1 MCVCECMCL
10 FSTLDVLKCNPF
22 LAVHFFHCIVV
33 ELLFLPYIFAVLQSL
48 QLIGVCVC
56 VCVCISVCV
65 YACVCEWM
73 SWFCTLEVLEF
84 HPVIVVYFFL
94 HCGRFVDWNC
104 FCRFPI
110 HFHFDW
116 RPQVWLYIYFL
127 WPLSLLKSCPHFFCV
142 CVHIPNAI
150 KVTKFRTIPM
160 KLWFFK
166 IQNLFYFQ
174 SKVTEEHQR
183 DSENDKVF
191 FSVP

>member
-1 MCVCECMCL
+1 MCVCVICPLVILQTDFPGYLDSVFVACLLDPNKRRKCVCECMCL

-94 HCGRFVDWNC
+94 HCGRFVD
-104 FCRFPI
+104 
-110 HFHFDW
+110 
-116 RPQVWLYIYFL
+116 
-127 WPLSLLKSCPHFFCV
+127 
-142 CVHIPNAI
+142 
-150 KVTKFRTIPM
+150 
-160 KLWFFK
+160 
-166 IQNLFYFQ
+166 
-174 SKVTEEHQR
+174 
-183 DSENDKVF
+183 
-191 FSVP
+191 